1 MEGILV
7 GCCRPAVIGPK
18 TKLVWLESP
27 TNPQLQIADIRMRQ
41 FSFSNIQEYYV
52 TSIVSEIFLT
62 KYKFP
67 RPLMLTSI
75 MLFSFVCHILI
86 AINVPGGLYIASVI
100 IGFCFGAQWPLLYAI
115 ISEIFG
121 LKYYSTL
128 YNSGSVA
135 SPIGSYILNVKV
147 AGNLYDREAK
157 KQMAALGLVR
167 RHGEDLDCKGVECF
181 RSFFIII
188 TAATLFGTV
197 VSFLLAHRTRKFY
210 KSDIYK
216 KFQEDMKAAEKEM
229 ATAEDGILPSEIE
242 SFR

>member
-1 MEGILV
+1 
-7 GCCRPAVIGPK
+7 
-18 TKLVWLESP
+18 
-27 TNPQLQIADIRMRQ
+27 
-41 FSFSNIQEYYV
+41 
-52 TSIVSEIFLT
+52 
-62 KYKFP
+62 
-67 RPLMLTSI
+67 MLTSI

-242 SFR
+242 SFRWRYRSLSSIFFSSPNSSDPTRSNDSLVLDFPVSFQVKKELVLEGRLQLSAMHFRVNCLGAMEHGR